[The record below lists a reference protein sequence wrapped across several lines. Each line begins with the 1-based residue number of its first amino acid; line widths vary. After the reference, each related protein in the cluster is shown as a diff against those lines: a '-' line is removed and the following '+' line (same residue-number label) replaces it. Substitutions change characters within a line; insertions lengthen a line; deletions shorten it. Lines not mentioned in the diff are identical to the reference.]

1 LPGHGN
7 AGNVGDRLP
16 HVELLSARFDV
27 LAFDYRGY
35 GRSTGRPSEQGLYR
49 DASAARDGGR
59 MQDAQDGVEAPGS
72 AQRRSAGVM
81 GRRGR

>member
-1 LPGHGN
+1 VLLCHGN

-16 HVELLSARFDV
+16 HVELLSATFDV

-49 DASAARDGGR
+49 DARAARDG
-59 MQDAQDGVEAPGS
+59 
-72 AQRRSAGVM
+72 AGCRTPRTVLK
-81 GRRGR
+81 RRGPPSVAPRV